1 MVDGKKVKARNPS
14 TLFSAGYEIFMALL
28 SLLSIF
34 NMILLFFIGDPSLGA
49 VLALVNFV
57 LIIFFIGDFIARLIK
72 SPSKSEYFL
81 RQYGWADFLSCLPFS
96 QTNVFRLFR
105 LIKVYRLL
113 RDFGIRKIKDAIVQ
127 ERADTALF
135 ILLFVTILMLEFGSL
150 GMLAIESQST
160 VSNIT
165 TAPDALWYMVV
176 TLSTVG
182 YGDQYPVTTQGRIL
196 GAFVILTGVGI
207 FGTLTGYLANFFLAP
222 KKKKE
227 SGDELTDIRSQL
239 DAIKELSAQQ
249 QDAIATLEA
258 TLTKREP

>member
-1 MVDGKKVKARNPS
+1 
-14 TLFSAGYEIFMALL
+14 
-28 SLLSIF
+28 
-34 NMILLFFIGDPSLGA
+34 
-49 VLALVNFV
+49 
-57 LIIFFIGDFIARLIK
+57 
-72 SPSKSEYFL
+72 
-81 RQYGWADFLSCLPFS
+81 
-96 QTNVFRLFR
+96 
-105 LIKVYRLL
+105 
-113 RDFGIRKIKDAIVQ
+113 
-127 ERADTALF
+127 
-135 ILLFVTILMLEFGSL
+135 
-150 GMLAIESQST
+150 
-160 VSNIT
+160 
-165 TAPDALWYMVV
+165 MVV